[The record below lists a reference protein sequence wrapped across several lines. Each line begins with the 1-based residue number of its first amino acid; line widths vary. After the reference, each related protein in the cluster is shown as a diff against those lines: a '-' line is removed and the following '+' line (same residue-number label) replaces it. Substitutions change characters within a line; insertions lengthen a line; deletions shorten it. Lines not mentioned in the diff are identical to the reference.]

1 MLNDKNARDVTGLPF
16 QSGARSGICNLQL
29 LWFQW
34 LAKFSKSAD
43 SFSTKSNHMTVEN
56 LMQGQLVYGEF
67 RQSMRLEDGRTA
79 PQWRIWIWQSEQV
92 SKAGNLY
99 MLVTS
104 RY

>member
-1 MLNDKNARDVTGLPF
+1 
-16 QSGARSGICNLQL
+16 
-29 LWFQW
+29 
-34 LAKFSKSAD
+34 
-43 SFSTKSNHMTVEN
+43 MTVEN
-56 LMQGQLVYGEF
+56 LMQGQPGYGEF
-67 RQSMRLEDGRTA
+67 QQSMRLEDGRTA